1 MFSRK
6 LAAIVAASMVVATT
20 PAMAQPAAQ
29 SLSITQARAGAEV
42 DGENDLMGGGIW
54 AAILGIA
61 LVAALVL
68 VVIEDDDVDL
78 PTSP

>member
-1 MFSRK
+1 
-6 LAAIVAASMVVATT
+6 MVVATT

-29 SLSITQARAGAEV
+29 SLSVTQARAGAEL

-68 VVIEDDDVDL
+68 VVVNDDNVDL
-78 PTSP
+78 PASP